1 MHETAVSQAI
11 FDTVSRNA
19 EGQRV
24 ERVDVRIGHFRQV
37 VPDALV
43 FAWEMQ
49 VMGTELD
56 GTLLVVDHVP
66 GVIECRTCGAS
77 TTLEDPIL
85 LCGSC
90 DSADVK
96 MVSGEEFTITSIDR
110 TREVT

>member
-1 MHETAVSQAI
+1 MHETAVSEAI

-19 EGQRV
+19 QGRKV

-43 FAWEMQ
+43 FAWDMQ
-49 VMGTELD
+49 VMGTELE
-56 GTLLVVDHVP
+56 GAVLVVDHVP
-66 GVIECRTCGAS
+66 GVIECTTCGAS

-90 DSADVK
+90 ESADVK
-96 MVSGEEFTITSIDR
+96 LVSGKEFTITSIDR